1 MRTLTAKEAYAEAV
15 RRIKAWQPGKAL
27 DLAIEGLIEIPECIG
42 EINPTELFLTVN
54 NRKSG
59 GITGARGV
67 SDLGPLSGLTA
78 LQKFDC
84 AITSVS
90 DLSPLSG
97 LTALQKFDCAATRV
111 SDLSPLSG
119 LTALQSLH
127 CGWTRIS
134 DLGPLSGLTAL
145 QSLKCWKTSGSDLSP
160 LSGLTALQS
169 LHCDHTRVSD
179 LSPLSGLTAL
189 QSLHCGW
196 TRVSDLSPL
205 SSLTALQRLACR
217 KTRISDLSPLSGITA
232 LQSLDC
238 DRTEVSDLRPL
249 SELPNLT
256 SLHALLYDIAKWS
269 PELFCREQIEKLTLS
284 TLSGVPTEVLS
295 QSWDDNCADRLRAH
309 LLDLGP
315 DPVALGDAKLLVL
328 GNGRV
333 GKTQLSRTLLDDR
346 YDPSVASTHG
356 IIVRSFDLPTDSDP
370 EPRIQLWDFGGQ
382 DIYHATHTMFMKSR
396 GMYLLAW
403 TPEHEDNDTHS
414 VGGHTFRN
422 HQLPYWLNQINA
434 FAGKEAPLIVVQTQA
449 DTLRDRRAI
458 PDYAQAAYEGFS
470 NALSID
476 HSAKTGRGQGDLNDA
491 LLEAYQL
498 IDKPLIGKTRFGVKR
513 ALEDMIA
520 EGNRRTMTLDEF
532 AALCDAHGGVTRPDL
547 FLETLHNAGVVFYR
561 DGFFSD
567 EIILDQQWA
576 ITAIYSVLER
586 ETSTFAIIKGM
597 QGKFQQALLGEMQW
611 NRDGYSPEE
620 QELFISMM
628 EACGICFE
636 YEQSTRHT
644 PVTYIAPDLLP
655 ETASPSWDGE
665 DAGATQIR
673 TYSAHP
679 AALMRSV
686 ICAIGAQAGTKGEFW
701 RTGLCVFEGTLQG
714 WVRIEMASGDTSSE
728 QIIIRTGGTRAAEL
742 LARIEEIVE
751 REEGRLGF
759 PAIASDSPSSKS
771 LPKASD
777 DQSEPALSYTRPSAE
792 DSGWFFS
799 YANADEL
806 ADENRP
812 VATFCEKVERE
823 QGVKIRRDV
832 NELKTGEAIEPFMR
846 ELSKGAKIYIWLT
859 ENYLRSPFC
868 MFELHEIWKRSE
880 LEATTNDE
888 ARALFNNRVEVILGD
903 VKIRLPTDIAV
914 YRKFWNEQFEV
925 ISEEIKEMGT
935 VDDLT
940 VQTRNAIN
948 GFKSQTGAIL
958 RYVGSCLRETDFDKL
973 T

>member
-1 MRTLTAKEAYAEAV
+1 MSKLTAGEAYAEAV
-15 RRIKAWQPGKAL
+15 RRIKAWQPGEAL

-42 EINPTELFLTVN
+42 EINPTELFLTVIDSKPLQI
-54 NRKSG
+54 RS
-59 GITGARGV
+59 ARRV
-67 SDLGPLSGLTA
+67 SDLSPLSGLTA
-78 LQKFDC
+78 LQRLDC
-84 AITSVS
+84 TNTRVSDLSPLSGLTALQRLDCLGTRVS

-97 LTALQKFDCAATRV
+97 LTALQKFDC
-111 SDLSPLSG
+111 
-119 LTALQSLH
+119 Q
-127 CGWTRIS
+127 
-134 DLGPLSGLTAL
+134 
-145 QSLKCWKTSGSDLSP
+145 
-160 LSGLTALQS
+160 
-169 LHCDHTRVSD
+169 HTRVSD

-189 QSLHCGW
+189 QSLSCDS
-196 TRVSDLSPL
+196 TRVSDLGPL
-205 SSLTALQRLACR
+205 KA
-217 KTRISDLSPLSGITA
+217 
-232 LQSLDC
+232 
-238 DRTEVSDLRPL
+238 
-249 SELPNLT
+249 LPNLT
-256 SLHALLYDIAKWS
+256 GLEGYQCDITKWS
-269 PELFCREQIEKLTLS
+269 SELFCREQIDYLKLS
-284 TLSGVPTEVLS
+284 NLSGVPTEVLS
-295 QSWDDNCADRLRAH
+295 QGPGDNCAARLRAH

-315 DPVALGDAKLLVL
+315 DPVTLVDVKLLVL

-333 GKTQLSRTLLDDR
+333 GKTQLSRTLLGDVSGPKVD
-346 YDPSVASTHG
+346 STHG
-356 IIVRSFDLPTDSDP
+356 IIVHGFDLASGSDP

-396 GMYLLAW
+396 GIYLLAW

-434 FAGKEAPLIVVQTQA
+434 FAGKNAPLIVVQTQA
-449 DTLRDRRAI
+449 DTLRDRRVI
-458 PDYAQAAYEGFS
+458 PDYAQAAYGGFS

-476 HSAKTGRGQGDLNDA
+476 HSAETGRGQGDLNDA
-491 LLEAYQL
+491 LLEAYQS
-498 IDKPLIGKTRFGVKR
+498 IEKPLIGKTRFAVKR

-532 AALCDAHGGVTRPDL
+532 AALCDAHGGVSSPDL
-547 FLETLHNAGVVFYR
+547 FLKTLHNAGVVFYR
-561 DGFFSD
+561 EGFFSG
-567 EIILDQQWA
+567 ESILDQQWA

-586 ETSTFAIIKGM
+586 GTSTFAIIKGM
-597 QGKFQQALLGEMQW
+597 QGKFQEALLGEMQW
-611 NRDGYSPEE
+611 NRDGYSQEE
-620 QELFISMM
+620 QDLFISMM
-628 EACGICFE
+628 KACGICFE
-636 YEQSTRHT
+636 YEQRTKHT
-644 PVTYIAPDLLP
+644 PATYIAPDLLP
-655 ETASPSWDGE
+655 ETASRSWDGA
-665 DAGATQIR
+665 DAGATQTR
-673 TYSAHP
+673 TYRGHP

-686 ICAIGAQAGTKGEFW
+686 ICAIGARAGTKGEFW
-701 RTGLCVFEGTLQG
+701 RTGLCVYEGTLQG
-714 WVRIEMASGDTSSE
+714 WVRIEMASGDAPSE
-728 QIIIRTGGTRAAEL
+728 QIIIWTGGTRAAEL
-742 LARIEEIVE
+742 LARVVGIVE

-759 PAIASDSPSSKS
+759 AAIACEGPSSKS
-771 LPKASD
+771 MPKASD
-777 DQSEPALSYTRPSAE
+777 DQTVPALSYTRPSDE

-799 YANADEL
+799 YAQADEK
-806 ADENRP
+806 ADKRNP

-859 ENYLRSPFC
+859 DNYLRSPFC

-880 LEATTNDE
+880 LEATTSEE

-940 VQTRNAIN
+940 MQTRNAIN

-958 RYVGSCLRETDFDKL
+958 RYVGSRLRETDFDKL